1 MTDKALEFILEK
13 RGWIKK
19 RPADLQ
25 ERLERNDIILSI
37 DEVREVQSKARRQ
50 IKEPIS
56 DASIA
61 EAIPE
66 NMSVRRIWVTPN
78 GGTGVS
84 YEKKKD
90 SETSFEQIEDSIR
103 DLLESIA
110 PVKTKRNAPSLN
122 GRMLSVFSTDKHI
135 GAHTA
140 SNSMYENV
148 YNAQEVYNRHDRL
161 IEKIND
167 QAGIFGKFKI
177 LAFYDLGDPVDGAG
191 GQTTRGGHGLPQNM
205 DDREQI
211 DTFIKVTIDT
221 IEQLIADDIAEEIW
235 FIATTNDNHAGS
247 FGHGAVRAIQ
257 MYLEAKYPDVVKTK
271 VSVQLLDHITFGDHT
286 YIFGHG
292 KDDSDM
298 KSGMPLN
305 LDLKTENFI
314 NDYIDR
320 KKIRSPHIHLV
331 KGDLHQSSV
340 NYAKRFR
347 YKNNM
352 SMYGASKWIHT
363 NFGSGDS
370 GVDLEITDLNSE
382 EIHETRITFGRDS

>member
-1 MTDKALEFILEK
+1 
-13 RGWIKK
+13 
-19 RPADLQ
+19 
-25 ERLERNDIILSI
+25 
-37 DEVREVQSKARRQ
+37 
-50 IKEPIS
+50 
-56 DASIA
+56 
-61 EAIPE
+61 
-66 NMSVRRIWVTPN
+66 
-78 GGTGVS
+78 
-84 YEKKKD
+84 
-90 SETSFEQIEDSIR
+90 
-103 DLLESIA
+103 
-110 PVKTKRNAPSLN
+110 
-122 GRMLSVFSTDKHI
+122 
-135 GAHTA
+135 
-140 SNSMYENV
+140 
-148 YNAQEVYNRHDRL
+148 
-161 IEKIND
+161 
-167 QAGIFGKFKI
+167 
-177 LAFYDLGDPVDGAG
+177 
-191 GQTTRGGHGLPQNM
+191 
-205 DDREQI
+205 
-211 DTFIKVTIDT
+211 
-221 IEQLIADDIAEEIW
+221 
-235 FIATTNDNHAGS
+235 
-247 FGHGAVRAIQ
+247 
-257 MYLEAKYPDVVKTK
+257 
-271 VSVQLLDHITFGDHT
+271 LLDHITFGDHT